1 MPWKAFFLPQN
12 NNMKNKVAEQVFLK
26 GNKKDGKHYWLTP
39 NEVKAVVTEI
49 TGILFESFFDPCPYP
64 RPEGFDGL
72 TMDWAK
78 YSFVNPPFGVLDEKG
93 KKVGLTAWSRKCVSE
108 SKLGKLVVLIVPI
121 HGWVVEAMIASGANV
136 YHFKNVKW
144 LATEDGKPGKGS
156 GSTAM
161 FIFDGRKNG

>member
-1 MPWKAFFLPQN
+1 
-12 NNMKNKVAEQVFLK
+12 MKNKVAEQVFLK

-72 TMDWAK
+72 EVEWGKWT
-78 YSFVNPPFGVLDEKG
+78 YVNPPFGVLEKLVLNKKG
-93 KKVGLTAWSRKCVSE
+93 KLVKKKIGLTAWARKCVFE

-121 HGWVVEAMIASGANV
+121 HGWVVEAMIAAGANV